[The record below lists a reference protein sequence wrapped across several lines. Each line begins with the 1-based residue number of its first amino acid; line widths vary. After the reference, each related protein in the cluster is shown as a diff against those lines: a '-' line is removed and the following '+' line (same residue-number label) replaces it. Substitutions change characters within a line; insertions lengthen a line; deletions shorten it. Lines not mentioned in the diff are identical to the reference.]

1 MTSKLTR
8 ERLQEIAEDGFLK
21 HGESKELARMALAA
35 MDSEPVGMFRK
46 SAVGYTPSYHEDA
59 VPLYRH
65 AQPAPEKYNIGDAT
79 MRHIFTPTGMTN
91 ASDMQAVFDRVEAVL
106 VGMEQPAP
114 VSLTEAQRD
123 MLRDMDDEIIAALEE
138 KEKSY
143 RDGIRKCIASLRYH
157 HKRAEAHST
166 GYKGSTLEDDT
177 LKSINFLKR
186 NNIAAMLQD
195 EPVCTCP
202 SGDGSLRWP
211 CPVHPGNSPAQ
222 SDCCPAQNSVNPA
235 QGGNYL
241 VIPDEMT
248 SEQAYE
254 IGYYYGD
261 PVDVFARGANWM
273 RQHIIDSTLAAAP
286 QSPGSEPATVPGKWI
301 PVSERMPDNTEPVL
315 CIEKRAD
322 FGTYGQP
329 FVCWHDGGGWVGKTN
344 YRPIV
349 THWMPLPAAPQEVSD
364 A

>member
-1 MTSKLTR
+1 MVYYVPPMSM
-8 ERLQEIAEDGFLK
+8 GLK
-21 HGESKELARMALAA
+21 IGDK
-35 MDSEPVGMFRK
+35 
-46 SAVGYTPSYHEDA
+46 
-59 VPLYRH
+59 LYRH
-65 AQPAPEKYNIGDAT
+65 AQPAPVVPDK
-79 MRHIFTPTGMTN
+79 MTAIVKDEAEYVEGWN
-91 ASDMQAVFDRVEAVL
+91 ACR
-106 VGMEQPAP
+106 
-114 VSLTEAQRD
+114 
-123 MLRDMDDEIIAALEE
+123 
-138 KEKSY
+138 
-143 RDGIRKCIASLRYH
+143 
-157 HKRAEAHST
+157 
-166 GYKGSTLEDDT
+166 
-177 LKSINFLKR
+177 
-186 NNIAAMLQD
+186 AAMLQELKKSAGTEAICRSD
-195 EPVCTCP
+195 ENVQVLHTK
-202 SGDGSLRWP
+202 
-211 CPVHPGNSPAQ
+211 SPAQ
-222 SDCCPAQNSVNPA
+222 SDCCPAQNSVTPA
-235 QGGNYL
+235 QGGNSL

-248 SEQAYE
+248 SGQAYE

-286 QSPGSEPATVPGKWI
+286 QSPGSEPATVPGEWI